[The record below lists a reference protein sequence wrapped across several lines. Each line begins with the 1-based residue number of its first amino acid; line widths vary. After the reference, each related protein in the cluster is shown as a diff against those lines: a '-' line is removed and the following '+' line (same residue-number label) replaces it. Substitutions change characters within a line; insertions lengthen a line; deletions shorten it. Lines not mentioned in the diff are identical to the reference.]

1 MSFTRD
7 VVGGLA
13 ELLAAAG
20 VGIYRPTGVYGPDE
34 TGITAGVMPEAP
46 DRIVCLTPYPVDEGD
61 LTFDVITGM
70 QVRIRGSGP
79 DPRPVEDVADAVR
92 DLLHGR
98 EGYQL
103 GSVHVALSWRRSQAP
118 LGQDAQGRAEI
129 AANYYLRAV
138 RPGPNLYE

>member
-1 MSFTRD
+1 
-7 VVGGLA
+7 
-13 ELLAAAG
+13 
-20 VGIYRPTGVYGPDE
+20 
-34 TGITAGVMPEAP
+34 MPEAP